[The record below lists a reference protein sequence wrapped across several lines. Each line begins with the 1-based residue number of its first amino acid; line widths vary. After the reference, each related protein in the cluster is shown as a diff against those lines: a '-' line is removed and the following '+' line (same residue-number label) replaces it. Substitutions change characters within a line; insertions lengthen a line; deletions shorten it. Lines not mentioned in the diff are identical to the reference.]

1 MINQYTVIDAHC
13 HVYPEKI
20 AARAVESTDYFYNTH
35 AHGQGTVPDLLMVG
49 GAAGVDGYVIQ
60 SVASTP
66 HHVESINR
74 FIAAAIAADIS
85 EAESGGHS
93 GKLTGLG
100 TLHPDHPDLKR
111 AVEDILS
118 HGLHGVKL
126 HPDMQK
132 FCIDDERAYPIYQL
146 CVEYDL
152 PILMHMGDPRF
163 DYSHPDR
170 LHRVLTDFPTLTVV
184 GAHMGGWANW
194 DYACDRL
201 SDFQNLYVDTS
212 SSMATAV
219 KDYGIEPHVTSL
231 TPAHTAALIRR
242 WGAEKVLFGTD
253 YPMWSQAD
261 DLAVFFEM
269 GLSDAENRMILSE
282 NARRVFRIG

>member
-1 MINQYTVIDAHC
+1 MKNNYTIIDAHC

-20 AARAVESTDYFYNTH
+20 AARAVESTDHFYNTH
-35 AHGQGTVPDLLMVG
+35 AHGQGTVTDLLAVG
-49 GAAGVDGYVIQ
+49 EAAGCDGYVIQ

-74 FIAAAIAADIS
+74 FIATAIA
-85 EAESGGHS
+85 EAEAAGHG

-100 TLHPDHPDLKR
+100 TLHPDHPDLR
-111 AVEDILS
+111 GAVEDIVS

-132 FCIDDERAYPIYQL
+132 FDIDDEVAYPIYKL
-146 CVEYDL
+146 CVEYNL

-170 LHRVLTDFPTLTVV
+170 LYRVLTDFPALTVV
-184 GAHMGGWANW
+184 AAHMGGWANW
-194 DYACDRL
+194 DYACERL
-201 SDFQNLYVDTS
+201 SDFSNLFVDTS
-212 SSMATAV
+212 SSMATPA
-219 KDYGIEPHVTSL
+219 KEYGIEPHVTSL
-231 TPAHTAALIRR
+231 SPEHTAALIRK

-253 YPMWSQAD
+253 YPMWSQEAD
-261 DLAVFFEM
+261 LEVFFAMRLTEE
-269 GLSDAENRMILSE
+269 ENRMILSG
-282 NARRVFRIG
+282 NARRVFRI

>member
-1 MINQYTVIDAHC
+1 
-13 HVYPEKI
+13 
-20 AARAVESTDYFYNTH
+20 
-35 AHGQGTVPDLLMVG
+35 
-49 GAAGVDGYVIQ
+49 
-60 SVASTP
+60 
-66 HHVESINR
+66 
-74 FIAAAIAADIS
+74 
-85 EAESGGHS
+85 
-93 GKLTGLG
+93 
-100 TLHPDHPDLKR
+100 
-111 AVEDILS
+111 
-118 HGLHGVKL
+118 
-126 HPDMQK
+126 MQK
-132 FCIDDERAYPIYQL
+132 FHIDDERAYLIYTL
-146 CVEYDL
+146 CAEHGL

-170 LHRVLTDFPTLTVV
+170 LYRVMTDFPTLTVV

-269 GLSDAENRMILSE
+269 GLTDAENRMILSE
-282 NARRVFRIG
+282 NAKKVFSIR

>member
-1 MINQYTVIDAHC
+1 MIRQYSVIDAHC

-20 AARAVESTDYFYNTH
+20 AAKAVESTDHFYDTH
-35 AHGQGTVPDLLMVG
+35 AHGRGTVPDLLTVG

-74 FIAAAIAADIS
+74 FIATAIS
-85 EAESGGHS
+85 EAESQGHN

-100 TLHPDHPDLKR
+100 TLHPDHPDLKG
-111 AVEDILS
+111 AVEDIIS

-132 FCIDDERAYPIYQL
+132 FHIDDEHAYPIYAL
-146 CVEYDL
+146 CTEFGL

-170 LHRVLTDFPTLTVV
+170 LYRVLTDFPALVVV

-231 TPAHTAALIRR
+231 TPEHTASLIRR
-242 WGAEKVLFGTD
+242 WGAEKVLFGSD

-269 GLSDAENRMILSE
+269 GLTDAENRMILSE
-282 NARRVFRIG
+282 NAQKVFSIR

>member
-1 MINQYTVIDAHC
+1 MRNTYTIIDAHC

-20 AARAVESTDYFYNTH
+20 AAKAVESTDHFYDTH
-35 AHGQGTVPDLLMVG
+35 AFGQGTVTDLLTKG
-49 GAAGVDGYVIQ
+49 EAAGCDGYVIQ

-74 FIAAAIAADIS
+74 FIVGALS
-85 EAESGGHS
+85 EAESQGHG

-100 TLHPDHPDLKR
+100 TLHPDHPDLLG
-111 AVEDILS
+111 AVCDIMS

-132 FCIDDERAYPIYQL
+132 FHIDDPKAYPIYRL
-146 CVEYDL
+146 CVEHGL

-170 LHRVLTDFPTLTVV
+170 LYRVMQDFPTLTVV
-184 GAHMGGWANW
+184 AAHMGGWANW
-194 DYACDRL
+194 DYACERL
-201 SDFQNLYVDTS
+201 SDFRNLYVDTS
-212 SSMATAV
+212 SSMATPA
-219 KDYGIEPHVTSL
+219 KEYGIQPHVESL
-231 TPAHTAALIRR
+231 TPAHTAALIRK
-242 WGAEKVLFGTD
+242 WGAEKVLFGSD

-269 GLSDAENRMILSE
+269 GLTEAENRLILSE
-282 NARRVFRIG
+282 NAKKVFSIR

>member
-1 MINQYTVIDAHC
+1 MIRQYSVIDAHC

-20 AARAVESTDYFYNTH
+20 AAKAVESTDHFYNTH
-35 AHGQGTVPDLLMVG
+35 AHGQGTVADLLAVG
-49 GAAGVDGYVIQ
+49 EAAGCDGYVIQ

-74 FIAAAIAADIS
+74 FIATAIS
-85 EAESGGHS
+85 EAESQGHS

-100 TLHPDHPDLKR
+100 TLHPDHPDLKG

-132 FCIDDERAYPIYQL
+132 FHIDDEHAYPIYEL

-170 LHRVLTDFPTLTVV
+170 LYRVMRDFPTLTVV

-194 DYACDRL
+194 DYACERL

-231 TPAHTAALIRR
+231 TPEHTASLIRR

-253 YPMWSQAD
+253 YPMWPQAD

-269 GLSDAENRMILSE
+269 GLSEAENRMILSE
-282 NARRVFRIG
+282 NAKRVFRIG

>member
-1 MINQYTVIDAHC
+1 MRDQYTIIDSHC

-20 AARAVESTDYFYNTH
+20 AARAVESTDQFYNTH
-35 AHGQGTVPDLLMVG
+35 AFGLGTVTDLLAVG
-49 GAAGVDGYVIQ
+49 GEAGCDGYVIQ

-74 FIAAAIAADIS
+74 FIATAIA
-85 EAESGGHS
+85 EAEAAGHH

-100 TLHPDHPDLKR
+100 TLHPDHPDLR
-111 AVEDILS
+111 GAVEAIVA

-132 FCIDDERAYPIYQL
+132 FHIDDPRAYPIYEL
-146 CVEYDL
+146 CVEYNL

-170 LHRVLTDFPTLTVV
+170 LCRVLSDFPTLTVV
-184 GAHMGGWANW
+184 AAHMGGWANW

-201 SDFQNLYVDTS
+201 AAFPNVYVDTS
-212 SSMATAV
+212 SSMATPA
-219 KDYGIEPHVTSL
+219 KEYGIQPYVESL
-231 TPAHTAALIRR
+231 SPDHTADLIRK
-242 WGAEKVLFGTD
+242 WGVEKVLFGTD
-253 YPMWSQAD
+253 YPMWSQEAD
-261 DLAVFFEM
+261 LEAFFAM
-269 GLSDAENRMILSE
+269 GLTEEENRMILSE
-282 NARRVFRIG
+282 NAKRVFRIA

>member
-1 MINQYTVIDAHC
+1 MIQNYFIIDSHC
-13 HVYPEKI
+13 HVYPERI
-20 AARAVESTDYFYNTH
+20 AAKAVESTDHFYNTH
-35 AHGQGTVPDLLMVG
+35 AHGQGTVSDLLAVG
-49 GAAGVDGYVIQ
+49 EAAGCDGYVIQ

-74 FIAAAIAADIS
+74 FIATAIAADIS

-100 TLHPDHPDLKR
+100 TLHPDHPDLR
-111 AVEDILS
+111 GAVCDIIS

-132 FCIDDERAYPIYQL
+132 FHIDDERAYPIYQL

-170 LHRVLTDFPTLTVV
+170 LHRVLTDFPTLVVV

-231 TPAHTAALIRR
+231 TPAHPAALIRR

-261 DLAVFFEM
+261 DLSVFFEM
-269 GLSDAENRMILSE
+269 GLTEDENRMILAE
-282 NARRVFRIG
+282 NAKRVFRIQ

>member
-1 MINQYTVIDAHC
+1 MIRQYSVIDAHC

-20 AARAVESTDYFYNTH
+20 AAKAVESTDHFYDTH
-35 AHGQGTVPDLLMVG
+35 AHGRGTVPDLLTVG

-74 FIAAAIAADIS
+74 FIATAIS
-85 EAESGGHS
+85 EAESQGHN

-100 TLHPDHPDLKR
+100 TLHPDHPDLKG
-111 AVEDILS
+111 AVEDIIS

-132 FCIDDERAYPIYQL
+132 FHIDDEHAYPIYAL
-146 CVEYDL
+146 CTEFGL

-170 LHRVLTDFPTLTVV
+170 LYRVLTDFPTLVVV

-194 DYACDRL
+194 DYACERL

-212 SSMATAV
+212 SSMATPA
-219 KDYGIEPHVTSL
+219 KEYGIKPHVTSL
-231 TPAHTAALIRR
+231 TPEHTASLIRR
-242 WGAEKVLFGTD
+242 WGAEKVLFGSD

-269 GLSDAENRMILSE
+269 GLTDAENRMILSE
-282 NARRVFRIG
+282 NAQKVFSIR